1 MIGILATHRLAVTGG
16 ALLAL
21 GAAAA
26 WSATSRPVQPAEG
39 VATVDR
45 MQGEARLERNG
56 VTVPLESG
64 QAVARRDHVAT
75 GLGARVQL
83 RFDDGS
89 RLALGE
95 NAILVVAD
103 YVAEEGRR
111 TGALILDLLRGA
123 IRLSASKPV
132 RAPDKRVE
140 VRTPLATISAQ
151 AVDMWSGPVE
161 GGLGVLV
168 IGGKLDVRNDAG
180 WVMLDRKR
188 QGTLVSSRMV
198 APQKPGQW
206 SAEHASRMLH
216 TVAFK

>member
-1 MIGILATHRLAVTGG
+1 MRARMLGTVAILSATALIGACGEKANGKTEDPKAH
-16 ALLAL
+16 
-21 GAAAA
+21 AAAI
-26 WSATSRPVQPAEG
+26 P
-39 VATVDR
+39 
-45 MQGEARLERNG
+45 
-56 VTVPLESG
+56 
-64 QAVARRDHVAT
+64 
-75 GLGARVQL
+75 
-83 RFDDGS
+83 
-89 RLALGE
+89 
-95 NAILVVAD
+95 
-103 YVAEEGRR
+103 
-111 TGALILDLLRGA
+111 
-123 IRLSASKPV
+123 
-132 RAPDKRVE
+132 VE